1 MIKGICTL
9 DCVGAS
15 PVVGPDGEEQEVVAA
30 EPTRR
35 YRMVARA
42 EKQEQT
48 RQRIIDA
55 MKRAIEYEPYSA
67 IKVAQVAATAGVSA
81 QTLHHHFGSKE
92 ALFLEAMG
100 QLGPEMLALRGHPT
114 PGDVTGIVTGL
125 VRQYERAGDANWA
138 LLPLERDLPTVAA
151 ALAVGRAGHRGWLE
165 EVFAPALPAK
175 AASRARVVDALY
187 AATDVGTWKLLRR
200 DLGLS
205 RARTAGAME
214 ALVRGVLAADSGSGG

>member
-1 MIKGICTL
+1 MTI
-9 DCVGAS
+9 
-15 PVVGPDGEEQEVVAA
+15 
-30 EPTRR
+30 EPARRR

-48 RQRIIDA
+48 RQSIVEA
-55 MKRAIEYEPYSA
+55 MKKAIDTQPYSA
-67 IKVAQVAATAGVSA
+67 IRVAEVAAKGGRVG

-92 ALFLEAMG
+92 ALFLEAMA
-100 QLGPEMLALRGHPT
+100 QLGPEVLAFRGRPA
-114 PGDVTGIVTGL
+114 PGDVTGIVAGL
-125 VRQYERAGDANWA
+125 VRQYERYGDANWA
-138 LLPLERDLPTVAA
+138 LLPLERDLPAVAA
-151 ALAVGRAGHRGWLE
+151 ALAAGRAGHRGWLE
-165 EVFAPALPAK
+165 DVFAPALPTK
-175 AASRARVVDALY
+175 ASSRRGVVDALY